1 MLVNNDLEE
10 QGRLILAA
18 EDCEPNVFKKIHKF
32 SKYENKIIR
41 SLIAHGP
48 VLIRGG
54 RGSGKSALLIEAH
67 NRIQESYS
75 TIFNIYLSL
84 RHLPLLRSQ
93 GDEYEKI
100 FCRLL
105 VNSINNELQRRG
117 IQELDIAVSF
127 DVGDLQ
133 QALVKLS
140 STLSS
145 RIVLFFDDAAHI
157 GRETALEEFF
167 NIFRTISS
175 STVSCKA
182 AIYPGVTNFGIRFD
196 VYNDATVIDISRDER
211 RDDFTDF
218 FAEVINA
225 RYPRLLQNTSES
237 LKRNNTLAWL
247 LGRAVVGNM
256 RALIFACNR
265 LSDDKQIDLQEL
277 TNCLI
282 YLSSDYYWSLLDE
295 VAPKLGK
302 YEPLVE
308 PCRELAERIFNHVT
322 VDKKQTLTEITTS
335 VLIHRDLVQK
345 YSKLFEILEYAGF
358 ITRREVSRA
367 MKSGGNSRGSRFILN
382 LCNLLEKTPGARLTI
397 ELLETWRKND
407 ETSEIYK
414 NSPILAIDLP
424 ELLPETELPILQMD
438 ICHIKKS
445 KSYPYGLTDAKF
457 QILKDANINT
467 IGELAE
473 TPDAKL
479 KELESIGIGTIN
491 RIHNVIGQ
499 AIWM

>member
-1 MLVNNDLEE
+1 MLIDNKPER
-10 QGRLILAA
+10 GLILAA
-18 EDCEPNVFKKIHKF
+18 EDCEPSVFNEIHKF
-32 SKYENKIIR
+32 SKYEDRIIR

-67 NRIQESYS
+67 NRIQESHNG
-75 TIFNIYLSL
+75 IFSVYLSL

-93 GDEYEKI
+93 GEEYEKI

-105 VNSINNELQRRG
+105 VTCINNELEHLG
-117 IQELDIAVSF
+117 LSELDVDTNF
-127 DVGDLQ
+127 DIGDLQ

-140 STLSS
+140 TRLTK

-196 VYNDATVIDISRDER
+196 VYNDATVIDISRDESS
-211 RDDFTDF
+211 DEFTEF
-218 FAEVINA
+218 FVDVINA
-225 RYPRLLQNTSES
+225 RYPNLLQNTSES
-237 LKRNNTLAWL
+237 LRKNNTLAWF

-265 LSDDKQIDLQEL
+265 LSEDSKVDLQEL
-277 TNCLI
+277 TRCLI
-282 YLSSDYYWSLLDE
+282 YLSSNYYWALLDE

-302 YEPLVE
+302 YEPLVG
-308 PCRELAERIFNHVT
+308 PCTELAEALFNHVT
-322 VDKKQTLTEITTS
+322 VDKKTHTLTEIKTS
-335 VLIHRDLVQK
+335 ILIHRDLTQK

-358 ITRREVSRA
+358 VTKREVSRQ
-367 MKSGGNSRGSRFILN
+367 MKSGGGRGSRFVLN
-382 LCNLLEKTPGARLTI
+382 LCNLLEKTPGANLTI
-397 ELLETWRKND
+397 QLLDAWRTEKD
-407 ETSEIYK
+407 TFSEIYK
-414 NSPILAIDLP
+414 NSPALKIDLP
-424 ELLPETELPILQMD
+424 ELPSEKELSILQMD

-445 KSYPYGLTDAKF
+445 KAYPYGLTDAKF
-457 QILKDANINT
+457 TILKEAKINT

-479 KELESIGIGTIN
+479 KELDTIGDGTIN
-491 RIHNVIGQ
+491 RIHNVVGQ

>member
-1 MLVNNDLEE
+1 MNNEVEE

-32 SKYENKIIR
+32 SKYEDKIIR

-67 NRIQESYS
+67 NRVQESYN
-75 TIFNIYLSL
+75 TIFNVYLSL

-93 GDEYEKI
+93 GEEYEKI

-105 VNSINNELQRRG
+105 VTSINNELQRRG
-117 IQELDIAVSF
+117 LQELDIAVNF

-140 STLSS
+140 STLSN

-237 LKRNNTLAWL
+237 LKRNNTLAWF
-247 LGRAVVGNM
+247 LGRSVVGNM

-265 LSDDKQIDLQEL
+265 LSEEDKKIDLQEL
-277 TNCLI
+277 RNCLI

-308 PCRELAERIFNHVT
+308 PCRELAENLFDYVT
-322 VDKKQTLTEITTS
+322 ADKKTQTPAEITTS

-367 MKSGGNSRGSRFILN
+367 MKSGGRGSRFILN
-382 LCNLLEKTPGARLTI
+382 LCNLLEKTSGVRLTI
-397 ELLETWRKND
+397 ELLDTWRKND

-414 NSPILAIDLP
+414 NSSILTINLP
-424 ELLPETELPILQMD
+424 ELSSEEELSILQKD

-457 QILKDANINT
+457 QILKDAKINT

-479 KELESIGIGTIN
+479 KELESIGVGTIN
-491 RIHNVIGQ
+491 RIHNVVGQ

>member
-1 MLVNNDLEE
+1 MLVNNEEE

-18 EDCEPNVFKKIHKF
+18 EDCEPNIFKKIHKF
-32 SKYENKIIR
+32 SKYEDNIIR

-67 NRIQESYS
+67 NRIQDSYK
-75 TIFNIYLSL
+75 TIFNVYLSL

-93 GDEYEKI
+93 GEEYEKI
-100 FCRLL
+100 FFRLL
-105 VNSINNELQRRG
+105 VPSINNELQRRG
-117 IQELDIAVSF
+117 LQDLDIADNF
-127 DVGDLQ
+127 DAGDLQ

-140 STLSS
+140 IMLSN
-145 RIVLFFDDAAHI
+145 RVVLFFDDAAHI
-157 GRETALEEFF
+157 GRETGLEEFF

-182 AIYPGVTNFGIRFD
+182 AIYPGVTNFGTRFD
-196 VYNDATVIDISRDER
+196 VFNDATVIDISRDER

-218 FAEVINA
+218 FVDVINA
-225 RYPRLLQNTSES
+225 RYPELLQNTSES
-237 LKRNNTLAWL
+237 LRKNNTLAWF

-256 RALIFACNR
+256 RALIFACNK
-265 LSDDKQIDLQEL
+265 LSANKKIDLLEL

-282 YLSSDYYWSLLDE
+282 DLSSNYYWPLLDE

-308 PCRELAERIFNHVT
+308 PCRELAEILFDYVT
-322 VDKKQTLTEITTS
+322 ADKKQTPTEMTTS
-335 VLIHRDLVQK
+335 VIIHRDLVQK
-345 YSKLFEILEYAGF
+345 YSKLFEILEYVGF

-367 MKSGGNSRGSRFILN
+367 MKSGGRGSRFILN
-382 LCNLLEKTPGARLTI
+382 LCNLLEKTSGARLTI
-397 ELLETWRKND
+397 GLLEAWRKSD

-414 NSPILAIDLP
+414 NSSILAIELP
-424 ELLPETELPILQMD
+424 ELLSEKELSILQMD

-457 QILKDANINT
+457 NILKEANINT

-479 KELESIGIGTIN
+479 NELESIGIGTIN
-491 RIHNVIGQ
+491 RIHNVVGQ

>member
-1 MLVNNDLEE
+1 MPMNDEVEE
-10 QGRLILAA
+10 QSGLILAA
-18 EDCEPNVFKKIHKF
+18 EDCEPSVFKKIHKF
-32 SKYENKIIR
+32 SKYEDKIIR

-67 NRIQESYS
+67 NRIHESYC
-75 TIFNIYLSL
+75 TIFNVYLSL

-93 GDEYEKI
+93 GEEYEKI

-105 VNSINNELQRRG
+105 VTSINNELGRRG
-117 IQELDIAVSF
+117 HQELDIAVDF
-127 DVGDLQ
+127 NIGDLQ
-133 QALVKLS
+133 QALIKLS
-140 STLSS
+140 AMLSN

-218 FAEVINA
+218 FVDVINA
-225 RYPRLLQNTSES
+225 RYPKLLQNTSDS
-237 LKRNNTLAWL
+237 LSRNNTLAWF

-265 LSDDKQIDLQEL
+265 LSEEDKKIELPEL
-277 TNCLI
+277 TKCLI

-308 PCRELAERIFNHVT
+308 PCRELAEGLFDYAT
-322 VDKKQTLTEITTS
+322 DKKIQIPLEITTS
-335 VLIHRDLVQK
+335 VIIHRDLVQK

-367 MKSGGNSRGSRFILN
+367 MKSGGRGSRFILN
-382 LCNLLEKTPGARLTI
+382 LCNLLEKTPNARLTI
-397 ELLETWRKND
+397 ELLEAWRKSD
-407 ETSEIYK
+407 ETSEIHK
-414 NSPILAIDLP
+414 NNSILTINLP
-424 ELLPETELPILQMD
+424 ELSPEEELSILKMD
-438 ICHIKKS
+438 IFHIKKS
-445 KSYPYGLTDAKF
+445 KVYPYGLTEAKF
-457 QILKDANINT
+457 NILKDANINT

-473 TPDAKL
+473 TPDAEL
-479 KELESIGIGTIN
+479 KELDSIGDGTIN
-491 RIHNVIGQ
+491 RIRNVVGQ

>member
-1 MLVNNDLEE
+1 MLVTNEVEE

-32 SKYENKIIR
+32 SKYEDKIIR

-54 RGSGKSALLIEAH
+54 RGSGKSALMIEAH
-67 NRIQESYS
+67 NRIQESYGN
-75 TIFNIYLSL
+75 IFNIYLSL

-93 GDEYEKI
+93 GEEYEKI

-105 VNSINNELQRRG
+105 VVSINSELQRRG
-117 IQELDIAVSF
+117 LQELEVAVNF

-140 STLSS
+140 STLSN

-218 FAEVINA
+218 FADVINA
-225 RYPRLLQNTSES
+225 RYPRLLQNSSES
-237 LKRNNTLAWL
+237 LRKNNTLAWF

-256 RALIFACNR
+256 RALIFACNK
-265 LSDDKQIDLQEL
+265 LSEDKKIELPEL
-277 TNCLI
+277 TKCLI

-308 PCRELAERIFNHVT
+308 PCRELAESLFDYAT
-322 VDKKQTLTEITTS
+322 ADKKNQAPSEITTS
-335 VLIHRDLVQK
+335 VIIHRDLVQK

-367 MKSGGNSRGSRFILN
+367 MKSGGRGSRFILN
-382 LCNLLEKTPGARLTI
+382 LCNLLEKTPNARLTI
-397 ELLETWRKND
+397 ELLETWRKSD
-407 ETSEIYK
+407 ETSEIHK
-414 NSPILAIDLP
+414 NNSILAIQLP
-424 ELLPETELPILQMD
+424 ELSSEEELSILKMD

-445 KSYPYGLTDAKF
+445 KSYPYGLTESKF
-457 QILKDANINT
+457 NILKDANINT
-467 IGELAE
+467 IRELAE

-479 KELESIGIGTIN
+479 KELDSIGDGTIN
-491 RIHNVIGQ
+491 RIRNVVGQ
-499 AIWM
+499 AVWM